1 MSEVQCK
8 DSGLMGINP
17 DFIEKENLGLDGAE
31 KQTLLKIAR
40 DSIEASVSGKKYHPS
55 VPKNSK
61 LLKPSGAFVTLR
73 EKGEL
78 RGCIGYIEA
87 RVPLFET
94 VAQTASKAAMCDPR
108 FEAVGKDELRDI
120 EVEISVLSPL
130 RKIISTDEIILGK
143 HGLLI
148 ERGYYHG
155 LLLPQVATENN
166 WNKEQFLEYTCMKAG
181 IGTDCYKQS
190 GTNIYIFE
198 AEVFGEGEPERRASE
213 DLVERT

>member
-8 DSGLMGINP
+8 DSGLMGINS
-17 DFIEKENLGLDGAE
+17 DFIEKEELGLDGAE
-31 KQTLLKIAR
+31 KRTLLKIAR
-40 DSIEASVSGKKYHPS
+40 DSIEASVSGKKYHFA
-55 VPKNSK
+55 VPGDSK

-87 RVPLFET
+87 RLPLYET

-108 FEAVGKDELRDI
+108 FEAVGKDELKDI
-120 EVEISVLSPL
+120 ELEISVLSPL
-130 RKIISTDEIILGK
+130 RKIYSTDEIIVGK

-148 ERGYYHG
+148 EREYYHG

-166 WNKEQFLEYTCMKAG
+166 WDKEQFLEYTCMKAG
-181 IGTDCYKQS
+181 MGTDCYKQP
-190 GTNIYIFE
+190 GTNIYVFT
-198 AEVFGEGEPERRASE
+198 AEVFGEGEPEQKPSE
-213 DLVERT
+213 DIVERT